1 MPIETC
7 YTRLRLCVD
16 SSGKNNVASEELNNM
31 DVIPPEDQD
40 NTIISRNR
48 LLVMMDGTFVVHW
61 GDTDVQELETGRYHV
76 FENNEELGSA
86 VTDYELNQLKKAGL
100 VEKFDDENVW
110 LCALPERNELNKL
123 ATWEMNRV
131 RSFYLNTMLP
141 GSMLD
146 EVESLLDD
154 LGLMSMFQP
163 RVRDDFVVLWRSK
176 GMAFLKVD
184 DAEKARYLLTSKAPE
199 AFVNTVLAF
208 VETDRHS
215 R

>member
-1 MPIETC
+1 M
-7 YTRLRLCVD
+7 
-16 SSGKNNVASEELNNM
+16 ASEELNNM
-31 DVIPPEDQD
+31 ELVPPEDQQ
-40 NTIISRNR
+40 NTVIARNR
-48 LLVMMDGTFVVHW
+48 LLVLVDGTFVVRW
-61 GDTDVQELETGRYHV
+61 GENDIQELEAGRYLV
-76 FENNEELGSA
+76 FEDNENIGSP
-86 VTDYELNQLKKAGL
+86 VNDYELNQLKKAGL
-100 VEKFDDENVW
+100 VDKFDDENVW
-110 LCALPERNELNKL
+110 LCALPERNELDKL

-146 EVESLLDD
+146 EVEGLLDD
-154 LGLMSMFQP
+154 LGLMAMFQP

-208 VETDRHS
+208 VETDRQS
-215 R
+215 S